1 LIRFDYKKI
10 SVSGFNVRII
20 LKKLCFYWKNP
31 KIVSNGWLNFS
42 LEIDKCS
49 RIAYQRM
56 PIYIS
61 RRGRTSSGARRK
73 KPVGIFSTEQRSSK
87 NGSCS
92 NLLCSKPTWWTRS
105 ASKTPLCSKNL
116 LGRMMLTCYDSCWP
130 LAAISKRPK
139 KPWLTI

>member
-1 LIRFDYKKI
+1 MRYYYKKI
-10 SVSGFNVRII
+10 SVSGFYFGII
-20 LKKLCFYWKNP
+20 LKDLCFYWKNP
-31 KIVSNGWLNFS
+31 KIVSNVWLNF

-73 KPVGIFSTEQRSSK
+73 KPVGIFSTEPRSLK

-92 NLLCSKPTWWTRS
+92 NLLCSKPTWGTRS
-105 ASKTPLCSKNL
+105 ASKTLLCSKNL
-116 LGRMMLTCYDSCWP
+116 LDRLMLTCYDSYWP
-130 LAAISKRPK
+130 PAAISKRPK
-139 KPWLTI
+139 KHWLTI